1 MIICDLL
8 LKGYKIKPHLSGVKR
23 WMWTWA
29 LFESWFSDNCGM
41 YVCYRKNT
49 EIDNEVTR
57 NTYKHRSWAAEVK
70 KWLIA
75 YWSFRKPSSVPSTCV
90 GKFKICCNSS
100 SMGSDKWTLQVFGG
114 TPLRQTHT
122 PCNEISTHTPQGGC
136 IVQWWGNAGTWP
148 QIWFAA
154 LRGKEGITALIHTWI
169 LSEWHPIFVMLNF
182 LTLKNEQWYP
192 PSGELSRIKWHCKHM
207 QIFAS
212 TQNSTCT
219 QVILL

>member
-49 EIDNEVTR
+49 EIDNEVIR
-57 NTYKHRSWAAEVK
+57 NTYKHRSWAAEMK

-75 YWSFRKPSSVPSTCV
+75 YWSFRRPSSVPSTCV

-136 IVQWWGNAGTWP
+136 IVQWWGNCRHMTP
-148 QIWFAA
+148 DLICSST
-154 LRGKEGITALIHTWI
+154 GKRRNNCTYSHLDI
-169 LSEWHPIFVMLNF
+169 EWMTSYLCN
-182 LTLKNEQWYP
+182 
-192 PSGELSRIKWHCKHM
+192 
-207 QIFAS
+207 A
-212 TQNSTCT
+212 
-219 QVILL
+219 